1 MLTEKNNKLKIINS
15 ITWLILVGVTLA
27 AYFMPLNENNVLTM
41 ETKYPGPLAGPA
53 FVWYLFFFTLLGLT
67 LFTWFQAR
75 STPHQELLRAKT
87 RYALGWTVGASY
99 LLYSLAT
106 VLWHFEKFGWTIFIL
121 ALTSLVLFIANGNI
135 RDDVDLVNEKFWI
148 RNPFSIFLGWVFYFL
163 MMTIAMKWQAT
174 FSLEM
179 PAFLLLVASLVL
191 VIWYSFINL
200 NTGVLFVWL
209 IVLILKLIENPAQQ
223 TIIYA
228 LWGGLAA
235 LLISI
240 YFIARLKPYAKG
252 LRKPVTK
259 AMDKY
264 NYGRFSQL
272 EALENELNASLQ
284 VNKPGDQINLK

>member
-1 MLTEKNNKLKIINS
+1 MLTEKNKKLKIINS

-41 ETKYPGPLAGPA
+41 ETKYPGPLVGPA
-53 FVWYLFFFTLLGLT
+53 FVWYLFFLTLLGLT

-106 VLWHFEKFGWTIFIL
+106 VLWHYEMFGWTIFVL
-121 ALTSLVLFIANGNI
+121 VLTTLVLFIANGNI

-163 MMTIAMKWQAT
+163 MMTIAMKWQPT

-179 PAFLLLVASLVL
+179 PTFLLLVASLVL

-209 IVLILKLIENPAQQ
+209 IGLILKLIENPAQQ
-223 TIIYA
+223 TILYA

-252 LRKPVTK
+252 LHKPVTK

-272 EALENELNASLQ
+272 EALENELNESLH
-284 VNKPGDQINLK
+284 VKPGDQINLK

>member
-1 MLTEKNNKLKIINS
+1 MLTEKNKKLKIINS

-41 ETKYPGPLAGPA
+41 ETKYPGPLVGPA
-53 FVWYLFFFTLLGLT
+53 FVWYLFFLTLLGLT

-106 VLWHFEKFGWTIFIL
+106 VLWHYEMFGWTIFVL
-121 ALTSLVLFIANGNI
+121 VLTTLVLFIANGNI

-163 MMTIAMKWQAT
+163 MMTIAMKWQPT

-179 PAFLLLVASLVL
+179 PTFLLLVASLVL

-209 IVLILKLIENPAQQ
+209 IGLILKLIENSAQQ
-223 TIIYA
+223 TILYA

-252 LRKPVTK
+252 LHKPVTK

-272 EALENELNASLQ
+272 EALENELNESLQ
-284 VNKPGDQINLK
+284 VKPGDQINLK

>member
-1 MLTEKNNKLKIINS
+1 MLTEKNKKLKIINS

-41 ETKYPGPLAGPA
+41 ETKYQGPLVGPA
-53 FVWYLFFFTLLGLT
+53 FVWYLFFLTLLGLT

-121 ALTSLVLFIANGNI
+121 VLTSLVLFIANGNI

-163 MMTIAMKWQAT
+163 MMTIAQKWQPT

-223 TIIYA
+223 TIRYA

-240 YFIARLKPYAKG
+240 YFIVRLKPYAKG
-252 LRKPVTK
+252 LHKPVAK

-272 EALENELNASLQ
+272 EALENELNESLQ
-284 VNKPGDQINLK
+284 VKPGDQINLK